1 MIDTRRTLELA
12 VALGAAVVTGL
23 ALATQYV
30 AWRLGY
36 QPALGAPLTVLGVIP
51 LYAPWRI
58 AAWWL
63 AWRHAVPVIGTGLT
77 IAGVA
82 VAVPIAAWLLQL
94 VRTPRR
100 EAFGKA
106 AWGAKRDGARAGL
119 RGRKPVGTVLGR
131 WPDGRLIAYAGDEHQ
146 LVAGAAGSG
155 KTTGPVISTLL
166 AWPSSVLVYDPKR
179 ELYAQTAQFR
189 SRLGEAFYIDPT
201 CPNSARF
208 NPLWEIRTG
217 TVHEIGDVQNVVS
230 ILIDPGGG
238 KNSYDYWDSDAAK
251 MLTGLILHAL
261 HALPRQRQHLAAIND
276 MLLSIKDTLQAMQQS
291 GHPRVKAIAAYLLS
305 LPDKQFGGV
314 HGSASAALILYDD
327 PVVARNTSCSDFR
340 ISDLVC
346 ATYPMTCYL
355 QVRPTDAVRLRP
367 LTRLILTQ
375 VAQALMY
382 DTGTAADGRAKRHR
396 LLYLLEEF
404 PSLGRLDFFSSQM
417 RVMRGYGI
425 TALLIV
431 QSFKDIINAYG
442 RDQTIVDNCRI
453 VVCFAAADPDTQTMI
468 STMLGSAVEQKASE
482 TRPRGW
488 AWFKGS
494 TSTSEARRP
503 LLDAGEVRQVGYDE
517 QLVLVTGEKPFRTKK
532 VQWFRHRR
540 LRRLGTNLRRGGTPP
555 GQNLEI
561 LAMATRQPEQP
572 AAIPQ
577 NDEHSVPPAEPQ
589 VPRAAAAAGVM
600 AQLSTSPDLAELIRR
615 IGWEKSEAARQLFPD
630 ANFNTVRAW
639 INGNRTIPATY
650 APFVARLAAVVATFE
665 GTADELQAQLT
676 LERIDELRREAAV
689 VEEAP

>member
-1 MIDTRRTLELA
+1 MIDARRTIEITA
-12 VALGAAVVTGL
+12 ALTAAAVTGL
-23 ALATQYV
+23 AIATQYV
-30 AWRLGY
+30 AWQLGY
-36 QPALGAPLTVLGVIP
+36 QPALGAPLAVVGVIP
-51 LYAPWRI
+51 LYPPWRI
-58 AAWWL
+58 VAWWL
-63 AWRHAVPVIGTGLT
+63 AWRQSVPVIDTGLM
-77 IAGVA
+77 IAACA
-82 VAVPIAAWLLQL
+82 VAVPISAWLVQRL
-94 VRTPRR
+94 VSPRQP
-100 EAFGKA
+100 AFGKA
-106 AWGAKRDGARAGL
+106 AWGSERDGTKAGL
-119 RGRKPVGTVLGR
+119 RGRRPMGTVLGQ
-131 WPDGRLIAYAGDEHQ
+131 WPDGRLITYLGDEHQ

-179 ELYAQTAQFR
+179 ELYAQTARFR
-189 SRLGEAFYIDPT
+189 ARLGEAFYVDPT
-201 CPNSARF
+201 CEHSVRF

-217 TVHEIGDVQNVVS
+217 TVHETGDVQNVVS
-230 ILIDPGGG
+230 ILIDPGGA

-251 MLTGLILHAL
+251 MLTGLILYAL
-261 HALPRQRQHLAAIND
+261 HALPRERQHLAAINE
-276 MLLSIKDTLQAMQQS
+276 MLLSIQDTLQEMAQS
-291 GHPRVKAIAAYLLS
+291 THPRVRAIAEYLLS
-305 LPDKQFGGV
+305 LPDRQFGGV

-327 PVVARNTSCSDFR
+327 PVVAKNTSCSDFR

-382 DTGTAADGRAKRHR
+382 DTGTAADGRAKKHR

-453 VVCFAAADPDTQTMI
+453 VVCFAAADPDTQKMI
-468 STMLGSAVEQKASE
+468 STMLGSAVEQKESQ

-532 VQWFRHRR
+532 VQWFRHRA

-555 GQNLEI
+555 GQNPEI
-561 LAMATRQPEQP
+561 LAMATRQPDQP
-572 AAIPQ
+572 
-577 NDEHSVPPAEPQ
+577 
-589 VPRAAAAAGVM
+589 AAAAAI
-600 AQLSTSPDLAELIRR
+600 TSAPPAELQVPAAAEQRAPAGSLAELIRI
-615 IGWEKSEAARQLFPD
+615 IGWEKSEAARRLFPD
-630 ANFNTVRAW
+630 ANFNSARTWIIGVRAM
-639 INGNRTIPATY
+639 PAVHE
-650 APFVARLAAVVATFE
+650 PFIDRLATWVGTLE
-665 GTADELQAQLT
+665 GSPEELQAQLT
-676 LERIDELRREAAV
+676 PERIDEFRRDAAGAGEAS
-689 VEEAP
+689 

>member
-1 MIDTRRTLELA
+1 MIATRRTIEIM
-12 VALGAAVVTGL
+12 VALGAAAVTGL
-23 ALATQYV
+23 AIATQYV

-36 QPALGAPLTVLGVIP
+36 QPALGAPLAVLGMIP
-51 LYAPWRI
+51 LYPPWRI
-58 AAWWL
+58 VTWWL
-63 AWRHAVPVIGTGLT
+63 AWRHAVPVIGTGLI
-77 IAGVA
+77 IAGA
-82 VAVPIAAWLLQL
+82 VIAAPVVAGL
-94 VRTPRR
+94 VRLVLTPRQA
-100 EAFGKA
+100 AFGKT

-119 RGRKPVGTVLGR
+119 RGRTPAGTVLGR
-131 WPDGRLIAYAGDEHQ
+131 WPDGRLITYMGDEHQ

-179 ELYAQTAQFR
+179 ELYAQTAHFR

-201 CPNSARF
+201 CEHSARF

-217 TVHEIGDVQNVVS
+217 TVHETGDVQNVVS
-230 ILIDPGGG
+230 ILIDPGGA
-238 KNSYDYWDSDAAK
+238 KNSYDYWESDAAK

-261 HALPRQRQHLAAIND
+261 HALPRGRQHLAAIND
-276 MLLSIKDTLQAMQQS
+276 MLLSIRDSLQVMAQS
-291 GHPRVKAIAAYLLS
+291 TQPRVRAIAEYLLS
-305 LPDKQFGGV
+305 LPDRQFGGV

-346 ATYPMTCYL
+346 ASYPMTCYL

-382 DTGTAADGRAKRHR
+382 DTGAAADGRAKKHR

-453 VVCFAAADPDTQTMI
+453 VVCFAAADPDTQKMI
-468 STMLGSAVEQKASE
+468 STMLGSAVEKKQSE
-482 TRPRGW
+482 TRPHGW

-540 LRRLGTNLRRGGTPP
+540 LRRLGTNLRRGGIAP
-555 GQNLEI
+555 GQNPEI
-561 LAMATRQPEQP
+561 LAMAARQPEQP
-572 AAIPQ
+572 AAAMPH
-577 NDEHSVPPAEPQ
+577 DGPAGAPTPEPATQ
-589 VPRAAAAAGVM
+589 ATTAAADSTQPSAGP
-600 AQLSTSPDLAELIRR
+600 ALGDLVRQ
-615 IGWEKSEAARQLFPD
+615 IGWEKSEAARRLFPD
-630 ANFNTVRAW
+630 ANFNSVRTWIIGVRAM
-639 INGNRTIPATY
+639 PA
-650 APFVARLAAVVATFE
+650 AHEPFVARLAAWVDAFQGNPEEMQT
-665 GTADELQAQLT
+665 QLT
-676 LERIDELRREAAV
+676 PERIDDLRREASGG
-689 VEEAP
+689 AP